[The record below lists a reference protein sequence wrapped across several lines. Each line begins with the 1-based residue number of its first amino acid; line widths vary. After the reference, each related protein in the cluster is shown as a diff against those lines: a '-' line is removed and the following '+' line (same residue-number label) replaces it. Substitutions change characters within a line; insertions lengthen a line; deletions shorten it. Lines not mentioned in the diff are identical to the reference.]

1 MRSFH
6 LDTNSSSSESLRY
19 VCKASVST
27 GPTIYWRV
35 YHADQAQWE
44 DLGPSSGP
52 GVDITPTS
60 LSTCVLQ
67 SVLVMDRPRGLSS
80 GGDIIS
86 CTATNGLDTSSLYLQ
101 KGETLSQGSALK
113 PHFES
118 PRWRTFKTK
127 HEHFREQIVEKRHE
141 KETSERVMDEGII

>member
-1 MRSFH
+1 MFTNAVLRHSFELVLKQLPDWGLKIRTLY
-6 LDTNSSSSESLRY
+6 LDEHDASTNSTQYTNTTFRF
-19 VCKASVST
+19 VCKASSLV
-27 GPTIYWRV
+27 GPTISWRV

-67 SVLVMDRPRGLSS
+67 SVLVMDRSRGLSS

-86 CTATNGLDTSSLYLQ
+86 CTATDGLETSSLYIR
-101 KGETLSQGSALK
+101 KGGTV
-113 PHFES
+113 
-118 PRWRTFKTK
+118 
-127 HEHFREQIVEKRHE
+127 I
-141 KETSERVMDEGII
+141 